1 LQHGSIR
8 DKDSYVEAPETRY
21 AKADDGVHIAYQV
34 VGDGPVD
41 LLWLDGARGNLEV
54 TWEQPLVSGFFTKLA
69 SRSRVIRFD
78 LRGTGLSDRG
88 ERPPNLETQVEDAR
102 AVLDVLGSRRTVI
115 VGHGWGCSAAS
126 LFATTLPDRTKALI
140 LLSAS
145 ARTRMA
151 PDYPWG
157 FSEEDFE
164 RSLRLT
170 GSAWGTEQ
178 DAAMEVSF
186 AAPSLVDDRDYVR
199 WVAKVKRHW
208 VGPTAAVFLE
218 RQYFESD
225 IREVLRSV
233 RVPTLVVAREWE
245 NPEEDEYVSDLVPD
259 ARLVRLPGRDWT
271 VWVGDQD
278 AIVAAI
284 HRFLALEQPWRE
296 AGSVL
301 LTVLFTDIVG
311 STERQAT
318 LGDREWKELLER
330 HHALVRATL
339 SRWRGIE
346 NDTAGDGF
354 FATFDGPARAIRC
367 ALEIVTHVRDLG
379 LEVRAGLHCGECEL
393 FDGKVAGIA
402 VTTGSRISSLAAPSQ
417 VLISQ
422 TVKDLVAGSG
432 FAFEDAGEY
441 ELKGVP
447 ERWRL
452 YRVVD

>member
-102 AVLDVLGSRRTVI
+102 AVLDVVGSRRTVI

-178 DAAMEVSF
+178 DAAVEVSF

-259 ARLVRLPGRDWT
+259 ARLVHSPAGIGRSGW
-271 VWVGDQD
+271 
-278 AIVAAI
+278 
-284 HRFLALEQPWRE
+284 
-296 AGSVL
+296 
-301 LTVLFTDIVG
+301 
-311 STERQAT
+311 
-318 LGDREWKELLER
+318 
-330 HHALVRATL
+330 
-339 SRWRGIE
+339 
-346 NDTAGDGF
+346 
-354 FATFDGPARAIRC
+354 AIRTRSSRRSI
-367 ALEIVTHVRDLG
+367 ASSRSSSPGGRLG
-379 LEVRAGLHCGECEL
+379 
-393 FDGKVAGIA
+393 
-402 VTTGSRISSLAAPSQ
+402 PSC
-417 VLISQ
+417 
-422 TVKDLVAGSG
+422 
-432 FAFEDAGEY
+432 
-441 ELKGVP
+441 
-447 ERWRL
+447 
-452 YRVVD
+452 

>member
-1 LQHGSIR
+1 M
-8 DKDSYVEAPETRY
+8 KTPETRY

-54 TWEQPLVSGFFTKLA
+54 MWEQPLISGFFTKLA
-69 SRSRVIRFD
+69 TLSRVIRFD

-88 ERPPNLETQVEDAR
+88 EQPPNFETQMEDAR
-102 AVLDVLGSRRTVI
+102 AVLDVVGSRRTVI
-115 VGHGWGCSAAS
+115 FGHGWGCAAAS

-140 LLSAS
+140 LMSGS

-164 RSLRLT
+164 RDLRLV

-178 DAAMEVSF
+178 HAAEEVFFS
-186 AAPSLVDDRDYVR
+186 APSLADNRDYVR
-199 WVAKVKRHW
+199 WVAKVERHW
-208 VGPTAAVFLE
+208 VGPTAAVSLA

-225 IREVLRSV
+225 IRDVLRSV
-233 RVPTLVVAREWE
+233 RVPTLIVSREWE
-245 NPEEDEYVSDLVPD
+245 NSEEDEYFSDLVPE
-259 ARLVRLPGRDWT
+259 AREVRLPGRDWMA
-271 VWVGDQD
+271 WVGDQD
-278 AIVAAI
+278 AIVATI
-284 HRFLALEQPWRE
+284 NGFLALEQPWRE

-301 LTVLFTDIVG
+301 QTLLFTDIVA

-318 LGDREWKELLER
+318 LGDRKWKELLER
-330 HHALVRATL
+330 HHALVREAL

-354 FATFDGPARAIRC
+354 FAAFDGPARAIRC
-367 ALEIVTHVRDLG
+367 AVEIVTRVRDLG
-379 LEVRAGLHCGECEL
+379 LEVRAGLHTGECEL
-393 FDGKVAGIA
+393 FDGKFAGIA

-417 VLISQ
+417 ILISQ

-432 FAFEDAGEY
+432 FAFEDAGEH

-447 ERWRL
+447 DRWRL
-452 YRVVD
+452 YRVLE